1 MRGRARR
8 RAFGSALSAIATAA
22 VMTACASSGSQPGTQ
37 AAPTHLA
44 GTQASTITASK
55 PREFVS
61 TRYGFA
67 VTLPQDWSE
76 VDASFAWDGKGLQ
89 APGSPFFANFTA
101 PASNRTLMAA
111 SAAVPKGMRL
121 AEWQAAM
128 VRGHLSSCSEPS
140 AVEVTTLGGEPALAW
155 TEKCDSG
162 TVNSNK
168 VAALHGGRGYMI
180 YMPSDAA
187 NDAEDRR
194 IFEGMRQSFRFT
206 R

>member
-1 MRGRARR
+1 MTI
-8 RAFGSALSAIATAA
+8 AL
-22 VMTACASSGSQPGTQ
+22 MTSCASSGSPPSTPAASKRPAASQATTK
-37 AAPTHLA
+37 AAPP
-44 GTQASTITASK
+44 K
-55 PREFVS
+55 EFVS
-61 TRYGFA
+61 ARYGLA

-76 VDASFAWDGKGLQ
+76 VDASFAWDGRGLQ
-89 APGSPFFANFTA
+89 SPGSPFFANFTA
-101 PASNRTLMAA
+101 PTGNRTLMAA
-111 SAAVPKGMRL
+111 SATVPKGMQL

-140 AVEVTTLGGEPALAW
+140 SVEATTLGGEPALAW
-155 TEKCDSG
+155 TEKCDGG

-180 YMPSDAA
+180 YMPSAAA

-206 R
+206 S